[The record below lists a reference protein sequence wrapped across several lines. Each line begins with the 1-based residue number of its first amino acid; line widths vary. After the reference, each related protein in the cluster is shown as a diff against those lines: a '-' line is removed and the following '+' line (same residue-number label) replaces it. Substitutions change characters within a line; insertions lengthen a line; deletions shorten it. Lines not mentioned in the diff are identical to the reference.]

1 MSRRLDQARR
11 SRAPRFGGTD
21 GYVTV
26 AIDSDDLTLQRFRT
40 AERVAKRPTP
50 VGRADDRVRVRARL
64 DAIPLAHSLVE
75 KRRERAAAGIFPLVD
90 RARHR
95 LSGAAVV

>member
-26 AIDSDDLTLQRFRT
+26 PIDGDDLTLQRFRT
-40 AERVAKRPTP
+40 AERVIRSPDRAVQCRRLGHREAGLRLAPLP
-50 VGRADDRVRVRARL
+50 GHGRR
-64 DAIPLAHSLVE
+64 PLAHCDHVRSC
-75 KRRERAAAGIFPLVD
+75 AADLSADLVD
-90 RARHR
+90 
-95 LSGAAVV
+95 